1 MTKTIARALL
11 VSSAL
16 LVAAPVATPA
26 AAMTTSTVHVY
37 HQKDSG
43 RTIHITRGEKFKVRL
58 KACGDCGNSWS
69 FSHRPA
75 KAIVKFLGKSTRS
88 TATPPAVGGEDIVTW
103 RFKGVG
109 AGTTK
114 IRLAEHS
121 ASEGNKVIKRFSLTV
136 KVK

>member
-1 MTKTIARALL
+1 MKNFAPSLL
-11 VSSAL
+11 MASAL
-16 LVAAPVATPA
+16 LVAAPVAATPA
-26 AAMTTSTVHVY
+26 TAAATSTVHVY

-58 KACGDCGNSWS
+58 KACGDCGDSWS

-75 KAIVKFLGKSTRS
+75 KTIVKYLGKTTRS

-103 RFKGVG
+103 TFKGVG

-114 IRLAEHS
+114 IGLAEHA
-121 ASEGNKVIKRFSLTV
+121 ASQGNKVIKRFSLTV
-136 KVK
+136 KVS